1 MTSDEEEQTNR
12 VRNQGRENGLFRK
25 CMDTI
30 KSSHT
35 IGQGLRTA
43 ALAAGLM
50 TDRNCYAE
58 LLCQFYI
65 ATAALE
71 NRMEELRNSSKLVRD
86 VGALGYSFTVD
97 YEKDLHALLGNNWR
111 VIVTKWETLGASDY
125 RTKLKT
131 CGELEVV
138 AAAFILWGPLII
150 GGGAALKP
158 RVRKSFGEDACNIF
172 SSVIGTAGGG
182 RQKRRKHFIDVF
194 DTLLPITENTQQR
207 TTTIVNACTDFM
219 TLNNYMMMSVQQQ
232 PWWKKWIVAGLV
244 VSTSVL
250 IWKFFYSDHDHPSS
264 ASDVKK

>member
-1 MTSDEEEQTNR
+1 
-12 VRNQGRENGLFRK
+12 
-25 CMDTI
+25 MDTI
-30 KSSHT
+30 KQSHT

-43 ALAAGLM
+43 ALAAGLL

-86 VGALGYSFTVD
+86 VETLGYSFTVE
-97 YEKDLHALLGNNWR
+97 YEKDLHALLGNNWKL
-111 VIVTKWETLGASDY
+111 IVTKWETLGASDY

-131 CGELEVV
+131 CGELEIV

-158 RVRKSFGEDACNIF
+158 RVRKSFGDDACNVF

-194 DTLLPITENTQQR
+194 DTLLPINENTQQR

-219 TLNNYMMMSVQQQ
+219 ALNNDMMMSVQQQ

-250 IWKFFYSDHDHPSS
+250 IWKFFYSDHHSN
-264 ASDVKK
+264 